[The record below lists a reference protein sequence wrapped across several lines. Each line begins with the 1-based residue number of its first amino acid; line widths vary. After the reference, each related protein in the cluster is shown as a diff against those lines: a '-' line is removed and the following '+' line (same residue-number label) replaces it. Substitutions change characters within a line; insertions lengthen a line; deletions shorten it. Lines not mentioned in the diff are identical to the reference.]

1 MKKVIFTND
10 YWNLDTD
17 MIIVNYC
24 EVNDIDI
31 NELSDYEKDNIIN
44 DEIVHWYEFEKMTLD
59 YELDN
64 DILAIADLGLWNGR
78 TSGYKILSDNLNN
91 ILNVNGDVIEVYAEN
106 GNIRAKATHHD
117 GTNYILFRKI
127 RDDRDIDKLLDR
139 LYEGKP
145 VSPSLLNYYTES
157 LYPQV
162 GEIYGWE

>member
-24 EVNDIDI
+24 EVNDINI

-44 DEIVHWYEFEKMTLD
+44 DEIIHWYEFEKMTLD

-78 TSGYKILSDNLNN
+78 TTGYKILSDNLNN

>member
-10 YWNLDTD
+10 YYTLDTD
-17 MIIVNYC
+17 MIIGNYC
-24 EVNDIDI
+24 EDNDIDI
-31 NELSDYEKDNIIN
+31 NELSDFEKDNIIN
-44 DEIVHWYEFEKMTLD
+44 DEIVSWYEFEKMTLD

-78 TSGYKILSDNLNN
+78 TTGYKILSDNLNN

-162 GEIYGWE
+162 GEVYGWE

>member
-10 YWNLDTD
+10 SYVLDTES
-17 MIIVNYC
+17 IIVNYC
-24 EVNDIDI
+24 EVNDINI
-31 NELSDYEKDNIIN
+31 NELSDFEKDNIIN
-44 DEIVHWYEFEKMTLD
+44 DEIVSWYEFEKMTLD

-78 TSGYKILSDNLNN
+78 TSGYTILSDNLNN
-91 ILNVNGDVIEVYAEN
+91 ILNVSGDIIEVYAEN

-117 GTNYILFRKI
+117 GVNYILFRKI
-127 RDDRDIDKLLDR
+127 RDDRDIEKLLDR
-139 LYEGKP
+139 IYEGKP

-162 GEIYGWE
+162 QEVYGWK

>member
-24 EVNDIDI
+24 EVNDINI

-127 RDDRDIDKLLDR
+127 REDRDIDKLLDR
-139 LYEGKP
+139 IYEGKP

>member
-24 EVNDIDI
+24 EANDINI

-91 ILNVNGDVIEVYAEN
+91 ILNVTGDVIEVYAEN

>member
-17 MIIVNYC
+17 MIIGNYC

-31 NELSDYEKDNIIN
+31 NELSDFEKDNIIN
-44 DEIVHWYEFEKMTLD
+44 DEIVSWYEFEKMTLD

-78 TSGYKILSDNLNN
+78 TTGYKILSNNLNN
-91 ILNVNGDVIEVYAEN
+91 VLNVNGDVIEVYAEN

-157 LYPQV
+157 LYPQAQ
-162 GEIYGWE
+162 EIYGWE

>member
-24 EVNDIDI
+24 EANDINI

-78 TSGYKILSDNLNN
+78 TTGYKILSDNLNN

>member
-24 EVNDIDI
+24 EANDINI

>member
-44 DEIVHWYEFEKMTLD
+44 DEIIHWYEFEKMTLD

>member
-31 NELSDYEKDNIIN
+31 NELSDFEKDNIIN
-44 DEIVHWYEFEKMTLD
+44 DEIVSWYEFEKMTLD

-127 RDDRDIDKLLDR
+127 REDRDIEKLLDR
-139 LYEGKP
+139 IYEGKP